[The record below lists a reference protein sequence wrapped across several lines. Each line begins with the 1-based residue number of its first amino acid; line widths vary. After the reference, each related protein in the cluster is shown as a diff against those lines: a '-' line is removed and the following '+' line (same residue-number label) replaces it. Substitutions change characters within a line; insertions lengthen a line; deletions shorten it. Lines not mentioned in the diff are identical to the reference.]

1 MHRADRAAVL
11 IFAALALALAFAAT
25 AARQEAEPISA
36 ELSLT
41 ALDGRKV
48 DFGELRG
55 EVVLLDFW
63 ATWCK
68 PCLEAAPHLERLH
81 RRMEGKPFVLVGISA
96 DRDREALEAYLAEE
110 GLPWPQIW
118 DGSYRLSKAFGV
130 DSWPTYLVID
140 HEGRPV
146 SKLTG
151 WGSEHG
157 RMLDREVARYVARAR
172 RAARRAER
180 EAAGR

>member
-1 MHRADRAAVL
+1 MRRAVPAACL
-11 IFAALALALAFAAT
+11 TFAALSLSLAAG
-25 AARQEAEPISA
+25 AARQEVEPISA
-36 ELSLT
+36 EL
-41 ALDGRKV
+41 ALPAVDGRTV

-68 PCLEAAPHLERLH
+68 PCREATPHLERLH
-81 RRMEGKPFVLVGISA
+81 RRMEGKPFAIVGVSA
-96 DRDREALEAYLAEE
+96 DRDREALDAYLAEE

-118 DGSYRLSKAFGV
+118 DGSRQVTRAFGV
-130 DSWPTYLVID
+130 DSWPSYLVID

-157 RMLDREVARYVARAR
+157 RMLDREVGRHVARAQ

>member
-1 MHRADRAAVL
+1 MNRTRIPLLLLLVSL
-11 IFAALALALAFAAT
+11 PLALAAGAAKP
-25 AARQEAEPISA
+25 EVPPIP
-36 ELSLT
+36 EGLSLT
-41 ALDGRKV
+41 ALDGRKI

-63 ATWCK
+63 ATWCE
-68 PCLEAAPHLERLH
+68 PCREATPHLERLH
-81 RRMEGKPFVLVGISA
+81 RRMEGAPFVLVGVSA

-118 DGSYRLSKAFGV
+118 DGSYRLSEAFGV
-130 DSWPTYLVID
+130 SSWPTYLVLD

-151 WGSEHG
+151 WGSDHG
-157 RMLDREVARYVARAR
+157 RLLDREVARHVGRAR
-172 RAARRAER
+172 RAARRA
-180 EAAGR
+180 AAGTGR

>member
-1 MHRADRAAVL
+1 MKTIRATVLSIALSVVCIVAV
-11 IFAALALALAFAAT
+11 
-25 AARQEAEPISA
+25 AENEVQPIPA
-36 ELSLT
+36 GLSLT

-63 ATWCK
+63 AMWCK
-68 PCLEAAPHLERLH
+68 PCREATPHLERLH
-81 RRMEGKPFVLVGISA
+81 RRMEGKPFVLVGVSA
-96 DRDREALEAYLAEE
+96 DRDREALEGYLAEE

-118 DGSYRLSKAFGV
+118 DGSYRLSEAFGV
-130 DSWPTYLVID
+130 SSWPTYIVLD

-151 WGSEHG
+151 GGSDHG
-157 RMLDREVARYVARAR
+157 QLLDREVARHVARAR
-172 RAARRAER
+172 RAARNAE
-180 EAAGR
+180 AGAG

>member
-1 MHRADRAAVL
+1 MRRAVPAACL
-11 IFAALALALAFAAT
+11 MFAALSLSLAAG
-25 AARQEAEPISA
+25 AARQEAQPISD
-36 ELSLT
+36 EL
-41 ALDGRKV
+41 ALNAVDGRTV

-68 PCLEAAPHLERLH
+68 PCLEATPHLERLH
-81 RRMEGKPFVLVGISA
+81 RRMEGKPFVLVGINA
-96 DRDREALEAYLAEE
+96 DGDRERLEAYLAEE

-118 DGSYRLSKAFGV
+118 DGSYRVSDAFGV

-157 RMLDREVARYVARAR
+157 RMLDREVGRHVARAQ
-172 RAARRAER
+172 RAVRRAER

>member
-1 MHRADRAAVL
+1 MIERAFSLLLA
-11 IFAALALALAFAAT
+11 AALALTLALAAG
-25 AARQEAEPISA
+25 AARPEAKPISA
-36 ELSLT
+36 DLSLT
-41 ALDGRKV
+41 AVDGRKV

-68 PCLEAAPHLERLH
+68 PCLEATPHLARLH
-81 RRMEGKPFVLVGISA
+81 RRMEGRPLVIVGINA
-96 DRDREALEAYLAEE
+96 DGDREALAAYLAEE
-110 GLPWPQIW
+110 GLPWPQVW
-118 DGSYRLSKAFGV
+118 DGSYRISRAFGV

-151 WGSEHG
+151 WGSEHP
-157 RMLDREVARYVARAR
+157 RLLDREVGRHVARAQ
-172 RAARRAER
+172 RAARRAEG